1 MQLKEW
7 TMVEQE
13 QLIHFM
19 TTNTWPFHGQEKS
32 DRELIEKTIRE
43 GGYES
48 DEVKTFWLVND
59 TGEKVGIAKIH
70 DLQDDV
76 PLFDLRIADRYRGRG
91 YGASALRLMADYVFG
106 LPEGKNRLA
115 GHTRHDNLAMR
126 KTFERSGF
134 VKEGHLR
141 QAWFSPEEARYYDA
155 ITYGI
160 TRDDYMAGEQTP
172 VVWEDHEEDF
182 TPSQEIPDFPDQFES
197 KRLLIRMPS
206 LSDVSDVNNGIAQ
219 TLPSLREWMPWAYE
233 PQTLANTEK
242 RMRQAIADFI
252 TKTDLRLH
260 LFDKQT
266 GEFIGSSGMH
276 RIDWSVPKFEIGYW
290 LVDGYEGK
298 GYMTEAVARITEFAF
313 EELGA
318 RRVDIRCDER
328 NKKSRAVAERAGF
341 ELEAVLKNDSRS
353 ADGSELR
360 NTVIY
365 AKISK

>member
-19 TTNTWPFHGQEKS
+19 TTNTWPFHMQENS
-32 DRELIEKTIRE
+32 GRELIEKAIRE

-59 TGEKVGIAKIH
+59 NGEKVGIAKIH

-141 QAWFSPEEARYYDA
+141 QAWFSPEEGRYYDA

-160 TRDDYMAGEQTP
+160 TRDDYMAGEKTP
-172 VVWEDHEEDF
+172 VVWEDNEN
-182 TPSQEIPDFPDQFES
+182 SQTIQGIPDFPDQFES
-197 KRLLIRMPS
+197 ERLLIRMPS
-206 LSDVSDVNNGIAQ
+206 LNDVSDVNNAILQ
-219 TLPSLREWMPWAYE
+219 TLPTLRQWMSWAHQ
-233 PQTLANTEK
+233 PQNLADTEQ
-242 RMRQAIADFI
+242 RMRQEIADFI
-252 TKTDLRLH
+252 TKKDLRLH
-260 LFDKQT
+260 LFEKQT
-266 GEFIGSSGMH
+266 GDFIGSSRLH
-276 RIDWSVPKFEIGYW
+276 RIDWSIPKLEIGYW
-290 LVDGYEGK
+290 LANGFEGK
-298 GYMTEAVARITEFAF
+298 GYMTEAVERISEFAF
-313 EELGA
+313 DELGA
-318 RRVDIRCDER
+318 RRVEIRCDEL

-341 ELEAVLKNDSRS
+341 ELEAVLKNDDRS
-353 ADGSELR
+353 ADGTQLR
-360 NTVIY
+360 NTVVY
-365 AKISK
+365 AKISQ

>member
-32 DRELIEKTIRE
+32 GRELIEKTILE

-59 TGEKVGIAKIH
+59 NGEKVGIAKIH

-91 YGASALRLMADYVFG
+91 YGASALKLMADYVFE

-141 QAWFSPEEARYYDA
+141 QAWFSPEEDCYYDA

-160 TRDDYMAGEQTP
+160 TREDYMGGKKTP
-172 VVWEDHEEDF
+172 VVWEEHED
-182 TPSQEIPDFPDQFES
+182 PYAVQEIPDFPDEFES
-197 KRLLIRMPS
+197 ERLIIRMPS
-206 LSDVSDVNNGIAQ
+206 LHDVSDVNNAILQ
-219 TLPSLREWMPWAYE
+219 TLPTLREWMSWAHQ
-233 PQTLANTEK
+233 PQNLADTER

-252 TKTDLRLH
+252 TKKELLLH
-260 LFDKQT
+260 MFEKQT
-266 GEFIGSSGMH
+266 GDFVGSSKLH
-276 RIDWSVPKFEIGYW
+276 AIDWTIPKFEIGYW
-290 LVDGYEGK
+290 LAKGYEGK
-298 GYMTEAVARITEFAF
+298 GYMTEAVKRIAEFAF

-318 RRVDIRCDER
+318 QRVDIRCDEH
-328 NKKSRAVAERAGF
+328 NKKSRTVAERAGF
-341 ELEAVLKNDSRS
+341 ELEAILKNDARS
-353 ADGSELR
+353 TDGTALR

-365 AKISK
+365 AKISR

>member
-19 TTNTWPFHGQEKS
+19 TTNTWPFHGQKNS
-32 DRELIEKTIRE
+32 GRELMEKAIRE

-48 DEVKTFWLVND
+48 DEVKTFWLVD
-59 TGEKVGIAKIH
+59 DYGEKVGIAKIH
-70 DLQDDV
+70 DLQDEV

-91 YGASALRLMADYVFG
+91 YGPLALRLITDYVFG
-106 LPEGKNRLA
+106 LPEGKIKLA

-141 QAWFSPEEARYYDA
+141 QAWFSPEEDCYYDA

-160 TRDDYMAGEQTP
+160 TREDYQAGEKTP
-172 VVWEDHEEDF
+172 VVWEESDEVNKMIV
-182 TPSQEIPDFPDQFES
+182 EIPDFPSQIES
-197 KRLLIRMPS
+197 ERLLIRMPS
-206 LSDVSDVNNGIAQ
+206 VQDISDVNNAIIQ
-219 TLPSLREWMPWAYE
+219 TLPTLRQWMSWAHESQSLADTQRRLRQSIANFVTKKSLR
-233 PQTLANTEK
+233 
-242 RMRQAIADFI
+242 F
-252 TKTDLRLH
+252 H

-266 GEFIGSSGMH
+266 GEFVGSASVNP
-276 RIDWSVPKFEIGYW
+276 IDWSIPKCEIGYW
-290 LVDGYEGK
+290 VANGFEGNGYIS
-298 GYMTEAVARITEFAF
+298 EAVERITTFAF
-313 EELGA
+313 NELGVH
-318 RRVDIRCDER
+318 RIDIRCDEQ

-341 ELEAVLKNDSRS
+341 ALEAVLKNHERT
-353 ADGSELR
+353 ADGTELR

-365 AKISK
+365 SKISE